1 MSLAGI
7 VVPVGAGPISV
18 PAGNPIRAVT
28 AMTDENQLHDRVRA
42 RDAGALGEFL
52 QLFRPQLLAYIDRNL
67 GVILRKKVEPPDI
80 WQETAIAAL
89 NALPKSDLTDRD
101 PFGWLC
107 QIAQQ
112 RIIDA
117 SRKHAAQ
124 KRGSEFEVALNSP
137 AGDSSRDWMSILAA
151 SMTSPS
157 QAVAREERHGQL
169 YEAIQVL
176 PPEVQ
181 EILRWRY
188 VEDLPTKDIAARIG
202 KTDVAVR
209 VLLSRTVQKL
219 QELMGE

>member
-1 MSLAGI
+1 MA
-7 VVPVGAGPISV
+7 
-18 PAGNPIRAVT
+18 
-28 AMTDENQLHDRVRA
+28 DENLLRDRVQA
-42 RDAGALGEFL
+42 RDAAALGEYL

-67 GVILRKKVEPPDI
+67 GVVLRKKVEPQDI
-80 WQETAIAAL
+80 WQETAMAAL
-89 NALPKSDLTDRD
+89 NALPRADLNDRD

-117 SRKHAAQ
+117 SRKHAAK
-124 KRGSEFEVALNSP
+124 KRDSEFEVALNAK
-137 AGDSSRDWMSILAA
+137 AGDSSREWMSILAA

-169 YEAIQVL
+169 YDAIQSL
-176 PPEVQ
+176 PPDVQ
-181 EILRWRY
+181 DVLRWRY
-188 VEDLPTKDIAARIG
+188 VEDLPTKEIATRLG

-219 QELMGE
+219 QELMSD

>member
-1 MSLAGI
+1 MA
-7 VVPVGAGPISV
+7 
-18 PAGNPIRAVT
+18 T
-28 AMTDENQLHDRVRA
+28 HMTDENQLRDRVRA
-42 RDAGALGEFL
+42 RDATALGEFL
-52 QLFRPQLLAYIDRNL
+52 QHFRPQLLAYIDRNL
-67 GVILRKKVEPPDI
+67 GVVLRKKVEPADI

-89 NALPKSDLTDRD
+89 NALPKADLSDRD

-124 KRGSEFEVALNSP
+124 KRDSEFEVALNSP

-151 SMTSPS
+151 SITSPS

-169 YEAIQVL
+169 YEAIQEL
-176 PPEVQ
+176 PPDVQ

-188 VEDLPTKDIAARIG
+188 VEDLPTKDIAARLG

-219 QELMGE
+219 QELMGD